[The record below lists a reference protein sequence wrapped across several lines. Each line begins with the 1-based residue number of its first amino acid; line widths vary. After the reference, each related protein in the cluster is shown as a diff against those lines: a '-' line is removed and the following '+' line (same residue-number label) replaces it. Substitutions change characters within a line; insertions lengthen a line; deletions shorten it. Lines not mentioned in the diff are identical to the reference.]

1 MIASGTSQR
10 FPSNSAADVSLLLK
24 LTEVTKR
31 YPGVSALSNVSFDLR
46 SGEVHV
52 LFGENGAGKSTL
64 ISILSGA
71 QKPTSGTLAFRGEE
85 VEFSSVADAREF
97 GISAVFQEF
106 SLVPTMTVADNLLL
120 GSEPLRGSSPLLN
133 RRGLRSAAE
142 ALLSDLEFPVKANQI
157 VGRLSR
163 AQQQM
168 VEIAKAF
175 RSDLQVLILDEPTA
189 SLTETESGRLF
200 DLVEEARTRGIGVVY
215 ITHRLAEVKRL
226 ADRVTV
232 LRDGHYVG
240 TLARGEATEDR
251 LINLMTGRVIDQ
263 VFPDISH
270 NPGKVALRA
279 TDLTTRTRSA
289 VDVTFEVRA
298 AEIVGFAGLVGSGKG
313 ESARACFGAEPLL
326 HGSVYLHGNEV
337 TGNSP
342 RRMLKRGMFYVPP
355 DRKNDGLLLM
365 RGVRENVA
373 LPSIRLAQFSKLSLM
388 RRAAE
393 RRIADEVARRVELQ
407 PHSLERPVEQFSGG
421 NQQKVLLARA
431 LVRDV
436 DVFVFDEPTVGVDV
450 GTRVAIYQLMADLCE
465 SGAAI
470 LLVSSDLPE
479 ILHLAHRAYVFHRGQ
494 VVEEL
499 VAPNITEEN
508 VLRNFLDRDVA

>member
-1 MIASGTSQR
+1 MTANDTSQR
-10 FPSNSAADVSLLLK
+10 FPSNSAADGVLLLK
-24 LTEVTKR
+24 LSEMTKR

-46 SGEVHV
+46 AGEVHV

-71 QKPTSGTLAFRGEE
+71 QRPTSGTMEFRGAV

-106 SLVPTMTVADNLLL
+106 SLVPTMTVAENLLL
-120 GSEPLRGSSPLLN
+120 GSEPRRGRLLN
-133 RRGLRSAAE
+133 RKGLRSAAE
-142 ALLSDLEFPVKANQI
+142 ALLADLDFPIKANQI

-200 DLVEEARTRGIGVVY
+200 KLVEEARSRGIGVVY
-215 ITHRLAEVKRL
+215 ITHRLAEVQRL

-240 TLARGEATEDR
+240 TLGKEEATEDR

-263 VFPDISH
+263 IFPAIAH
-270 NPGKVALRA
+270 NAGEIALRA
-279 TDLTTRTRSA
+279 EGLTTRSRSA
-289 VDVTFEVRA
+289 VDVSFEVRA
-298 AEIVGFAGLVGSGKG
+298 GEIVGFAGLVGSGKG

-326 HGSVYLHGNEV
+326 HGSVHLHETEV
-337 TGNSP
+337 TGSSP
-342 RRMLKRGMFYVPP
+342 RRMLKNGMFYVPS
-355 DRKNDGLLLM
+355 DRKSDGLLMM
-365 RGVRENVA
+365 RGVRENIV
-373 LPSIRLAQFSKLSLM
+373 LPSVRLAQFSKLTLI

-393 RRIADEVARRVELQ
+393 KRIAAEVAQQVELQ
-407 PHSLERPVEQFSGG
+407 PFSLERPVEQFSGG

-465 SGAAI
+465 NGAAI

-479 ILHLAHRAYVFHRGQ
+479 ILHLAHRAYVFHRGR
-494 VVEEL
+494 VVEHL
-499 VAPNITEEN
+499 ATPNITEEN
-508 VLRNFLDRDVA
+508 VLRNFLDREVA

>member
-1 MIASGTSQR
+1 MTASGTSQR
-10 FPSNSAADVSLLLK
+10 FPSNSAADGGLLLK

-71 QKPTSGTLAFRGEE
+71 QRPTSGTMTFRGAE

-120 GSEPLRGSSPLLN
+120 GSEPLRGRLLN

-142 ALLSDLEFPVKANQI
+142 DLLADLEFPIKANQV

-200 DLVEEARTRGIGVVY
+200 ELVEEARARGIGVVY
-215 ITHRLAEVKRL
+215 ITHRLGEVKRL

-240 TLARGEATEDR
+240 TLAREEATEDR

-263 VFPDISH
+263 VFPDLTH
-270 NPGKVALRA
+270 NPGEIALRA
-279 TDLTTRTRSA
+279 TGLTTRTRSA
-289 VDVTFEVRA
+289 VDVSFEVRA
-298 AEIVGFAGLVGSGKG
+298 GEIVGFAGLVGSGKG

-326 HGSVYLHGNEV
+326 HGSVHLHGDEV
-337 TGNSP
+337 TGSSP
-342 RRMLKRGMFYVPP
+342 RRMLKSGMFYVPP
-355 DRKNDGLLLM
+355 DRKSDGLLLM
-365 RGVRENVA
+365 RGVRENIA
-373 LPSIRLAQFSKLSLM
+373 LPSIRLAQFSKLTLM

-393 RRIADEVARRVELQ
+393 KRITDEVAQRVELQ

-470 LLVSSDLPE
+470 LMVSSDLPE
-479 ILHLAHRAYVFHRGQ
+479 ILHLAHRAYVFHRGRI
-494 VVEEL
+494 VEQL

-508 VLRNFLDRDVA
+508 VLRNFLDREVA

>member
-1 MIASGTSQR
+1 MTASGASQR
-10 FPSNSAADVSLLLK
+10 FPSNSAADGDLLLK

-71 QKPTSGTLAFRGEE
+71 QRPTSGTMAFRGEE

-106 SLVPTMTVADNLLL
+106 SLVPTMTVADNMLL
-120 GSEPLRGSSPLLN
+120 GSEPLRAGCLN

-142 ALLSDLEFPVKANQI
+142 DLLDDLGFPIRASQV

-175 RSDLQVLILDEPTA
+175 RSDLWVLILDEPTA

-200 DLVEEARTRGIGVVY
+200 ELVERARMQGIGVVY
-215 ITHRLAEVKRL
+215 ITHRLAEVRRL
-226 ADRVTV
+226 ADRITV
-232 LRDGHYVG
+232 LRDGHCVG
-240 TLARGEATEDR
+240 TLARHEATEDR

-263 VFPDISH
+263 VFPEITH
-270 NPGKVALRA
+270 NPGEIALRA
-279 TDLTTRTRSA
+279 TGLTTRTRSA
-289 VDVTFEVRA
+289 VNVSFEVRSG
-298 AEIVGFAGLVGSGKG
+298 EIVGFAGLVGSGKG

-326 HGSVYLHGNEV
+326 QGSVRLHGQEV
-337 TGNSP
+337 TRLSP
-342 RRMLKRGMFYVPP
+342 RRMLKSGMFYVPP
-355 DRKNDGLLLM
+355 DRTGDGLLSM
-365 RGVRENVA
+365 RSVRENIA
-373 LPSIRLAQFSKLSLM
+373 LPSVRLARFSKLILM

-393 RRIADEVARRVELQ
+393 KRITGEVARRVELQ
-407 PHSLERPVEQFSGG
+407 PHSLERPVEQLSGG

-431 LVRDV
+431 LVRDA
-436 DVFVFDEPTVGVDV
+436 DVFVFDEPTVGVDI
-450 GTRVAIYQLMADLCE
+450 GTRVAIYRLMAELCE

-479 ILHLAHRAYVFHRGQ
+479 ILHLAHRAYVFHRGR
-494 VVEEL
+494 VAEEL
-499 VAPNITEEN
+499 AAPDITEEN
-508 VLRNFLDRDVA
+508 VLRNFLDREAA